1 MKPKCL
7 TFAIKCL
14 ILWTLDNLTD
24 LLAEV
29 FWYWR
34 VNVGIKESQWLWFVS
49 KRYPC
54 DSATHGE
61 GKHGHGYHGS
71 RMTLSYI
78 KYSIVVGAWYLHQ
91 IFGIANAWVN
101 TGYPS
106 CNTEFKH
113 IRTKSLAELSSV
125 FIIKHGKINGCCSGL
140 IILKCISFCQE
151 EYWRRNI
158 YFHLICRWSEPSIS
172 NRCFYPNIS
181 VHYRHNLKCFV
192 FVSFT
197 YKNILSSL
205 TIYYCSTN
213 FVKKWMPPLWD
224 LAKSGHS
231 SGDLEI

>member
-1 MKPKCL
+1 M
-7 TFAIKCL
+7 
-14 ILWTLDNLTD
+14 
-24 LLAEV
+24 
-29 FWYWR
+29 
-34 VNVGIKESQWLWFVS
+34 
-49 KRYPC
+49 
-54 DSATHGE
+54 
-61 GKHGHGYHGS
+61 HGS
-71 RMTLSYI
+71 IPDILAVIQNLS
-78 KYSIVVGAWYLHQ
+78 
-91 IFGIANAWVN
+91 IFGL
-101 TGYPS
+101 
-106 CNTEFKH
+106 
-113 IRTKSLAELSSV
+113 RLSLAELSSV

-172 NRCFYPNIS
+172 NSFFYPNIS

-231 SGDLEI
+231 SGDLEIQVRWVPQSRPIIISECSLRCNIHVLSEGGRHSIQKRVQMIRWKPQNLTSSCNNIS